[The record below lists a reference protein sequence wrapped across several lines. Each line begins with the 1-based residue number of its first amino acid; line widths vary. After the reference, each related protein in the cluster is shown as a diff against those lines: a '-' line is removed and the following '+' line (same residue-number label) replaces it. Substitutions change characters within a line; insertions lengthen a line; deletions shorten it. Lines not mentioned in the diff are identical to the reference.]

1 MNGEKNEETHIPG
14 KHRSPADKHKAAAEK
29 ARAQAATW
37 REIADTALADHA
49 QREARFTKC
58 SAELE
63 SQGALTRGCIEARE
77 AAKAWEAAAERW
89 EAGDR
94 KQAEHF
100 EEEANA
106 AMMESLDG
114 LDKADELWEM
124 EQERK
129 SDPMAGSE
137 RR

>member
-1 MNGEKNEETHIPG
+1 MGEEKNEEAHIPG
-14 KHRSPADKHKAAAEK
+14 KHRTPAASHLEAAEK

-37 REIADTALADHA
+37 REIAEKALVDHA
-49 QREARFTKC
+49 QREARFTKR

-63 SQGALTRGCIEARE
+63 SQGALARGFLQARQ
-77 AAKAWEAAAERW
+77 AATAWDAAADKW
-89 EAGDR
+89 QAGDR

-106 AMMESLDG
+106 ATMESLDG

-124 EQERK
+124 EQESK
-129 SDPMAGSE
+129 SAAKARNKKP
-137 RR
+137 